1 MIDAS
6 VLQDK
11 PEEDEYFAA
20 ANARLN
26 KMLESL
32 GLNDRAGYQKRMEE
46 VTLKSAEESLRR
58 TELEREVAQINRD
71 AALLSVDAMRTRIQA
86 EQAEC
91 AERLKMAQLAVRH
104 YKEFQR
110 PSRQPGVT
118 IKQIDGRWTMEL
130 DGVSAT
136 GDTPAMAASEFDH
149 MWVFGENE
157 SSD

>member
-1 MIDAS
+1 MQSDSPNTPTPEPEADYYEMARER
-6 VLQDK
+6 LDK
-11 PEEDEYFAA
+11 
-20 ANARLN
+20 
-26 KMLESL
+26 MMGML
-32 GLNDRAGYQKRMEE
+32 GLDDRASYQKRMEE
-46 VTLKSAEESLRR
+46 ISIKSAEEALRR

-118 IKQIDGRWTMEL
+118 IKEVDGRWTMEL

-149 MWVFGENE
+149 MWVFGENGE
-157 SSD
+157 

>member
-1 MIDAS
+1 MSNDQEPETDYYEMARER
-6 VLQDK
+6 LDK
-11 PEEDEYFAA
+11 
-20 ANARLN
+20 
-26 KMLESL
+26 MMGML
-32 GLNDRAGYQKRMEE
+32 GLDDRASYQKRMEE
-46 VTLKSAEESLRR
+46 ISIKSAEEALRR

-118 IKQIDGRWTMEL
+118 IKEVDGRWTMEL

-149 MWVFGENE
+149 MWVFGENGE
-157 SSD
+157 